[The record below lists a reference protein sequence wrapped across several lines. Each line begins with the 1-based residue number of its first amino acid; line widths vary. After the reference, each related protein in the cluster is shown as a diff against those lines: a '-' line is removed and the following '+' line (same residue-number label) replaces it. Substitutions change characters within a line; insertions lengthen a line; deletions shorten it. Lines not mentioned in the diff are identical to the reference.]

1 MSLQIFSNL
10 SKRFLIS
17 AFSFCVVASNTIAA
31 VLPEDRI
38 DVLYHAYDGG
48 GATIQGPSVL
58 VRKGIGDSFSVSGNV
73 YLDLVTSATIDV
85 LASGASEYKE
95 ERTQYSLGV
104 DYLRDKTITS
114 FSYTNSSE
122 NDYEAETFAFGIS
135 QDFFGD
141 LTNISLGITF
151 GRDEVFQNVGSDEDP
166 ELDFKGPATHR
177 RFSLGIS
184 QILTKDLLMAMS
196 FETVVDEGFLNNP
209 YRQIRSFEN
218 ISRSTEIVQPE
229 FYPKTRNSDAFA
241 IRALYYLPYRASI
254 RGEFRTYSDSWDIQ
268 GNSLEFRY
276 THPLEEYGLTL
287 EAKLR
292 GYSQTQAFFYSD
304 IFDLPNDPA
313 PISGEFVQFR
323 GRDKEL
329 SEFST
334 ATVGFGISYD
344 IKNDWITLFE
354 RSSVNF
360 YLDHMRF
367 DYNNFNDRTQTA
379 NTGIGIEPL
388 YQFNANVIRLFYSAW
403 Y

>member
-1 MSLQIFSNL
+1 MGALSL
-10 SKRFLIS
+10 S
-17 AFSFCVVASNTIAA
+17 AWAA

-58 VRKGIGDSFSVSGNV
+58 VRKGFNDTFSVSANV

-85 LASGASEYKE
+85 LATGASEYNE

-104 DYLRDKTITS
+104 DYLHDKTITS

-122 NDYEAETFAFGIS
+122 NDYEAETYAFGIS

-151 GRDEVFQNVGSDEDP
+151 GRDDVFQNTGSDDSPVLTFE
-166 ELDFKGPATHR
+166 GPATHR
-177 RFSLGIS
+177 RFSLGFS
-184 QILTKDLLMAMS
+184 QILTKDLLIAMS
-196 FETVVDEGFLNNP
+196 FESVIDEGFLNNP

-218 ISRSTEIVQPE
+218 ISRNTEIVQPE

-241 IRALYYLPYRASI
+241 IRALYYLPYRASV
-254 RGEFRTYSDSWDIQ
+254 RGEFRAYSDSWDIQ

-276 THPLEEYGLTL
+276 THPLEQYGLTL

-304 IFDLPNDPA
+304 IFDLPNDPS

-334 ATVGFGISYD
+334 AIIGIGISYD
-344 IKNDWITLFE
+344 IQNDWITLFE
-354 RSSVNF
+354 RSSINF
-360 YLDHMRF
+360 YLDHMQF
-367 DYNNFNDRTQTA
+367 DYDNFHDRTQTA
-379 NTGIGIEPL
+379 TSGIGNEPL